1 MFFNVRFKLF
11 LLYSKAIS
19 MPKGILAAK
28 LLISKEDIQ
37 K

>member
-1 MFFNVRFKLF
+1 MFFTFHFQLF

-19 MPKGILAAK
+19 MPKGIFLAK
-28 LLISKEDIQ
+28 VLISKEDIQ

>member
-1 MFFNVRFKLF
+1 MFFTIRFPLF

-19 MPKGILAAK
+19 MPKGIFLDK
-28 LLISKEDIQ
+28 VLISKEDIQ